1 MLTRTVARRP
11 PGLLSAE
18 APDVGSGKA
27 VRRQPTCMI
36 VQVFNGGGTAMA
48 GAFIFRAE
56 GFESFRFFMFLY

>member
-1 MLTRTVARRP
+1 
-11 PGLLSAE
+11 
-18 APDVGSGKA
+18 
-27 VRRQPTCMI
+27 MI